1 MSIINKLASQQNRRD
16 EIPNQQ
22 FAKEI
27 AAAGDKKAVKELFE
41 NLTNKDKGIQSDCI
55 KVIYEIGEQ
64 KPKLIA
70 GFANELI
77 ELLSNKNNRLQW
89 GAMTALHSIT
99 GEAPKAVYGA
109 LPQIIDVADKGS
121 VITNDHCVGIL
132 VKLCGMKEYA
142 EDVFPLLNER
152 LIKSPTNQL
161 PMYAENALPV
171 ITEKNKAVFIKTLTL
186 RLGEIEKDTK
196 RIRVEKVIKKLNK
209 QA

>member
-16 EIPNQQ
+16 EIPNQEL
-22 FAKEI
+22 AKEI
-27 AAAGDKKAVKELFE
+27 VTAGDKKAVKELFE
-41 NLTNKDKGIQSDCI
+41 NLSNKDKAVQSDCI

-77 ELLSNKNNRLQW
+77 ELLGNKNNRLQW

-99 GEAPKAVYGA
+99 AEAPKKIYDA
-109 LPQIIDVADKGS
+109 LPAIIDVADKGS

-132 VKLCGMKEYA
+132 IKLCGMKEYA
-142 EDVFPLLNER
+142 TAAFSLLNER

-171 ITEKNKAVFIKTLTL
+171 ITEKNKAVFINTLTS

-209 QA
+209 